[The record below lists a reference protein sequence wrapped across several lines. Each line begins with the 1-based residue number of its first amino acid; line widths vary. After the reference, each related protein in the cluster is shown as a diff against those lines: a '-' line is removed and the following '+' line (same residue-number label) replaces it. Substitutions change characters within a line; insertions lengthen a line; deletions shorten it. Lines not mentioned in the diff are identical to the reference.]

1 MQHSK
6 CHLLTRLLFPCR
18 PVCQLVLKCG
28 EAFDLPGRGG
38 LQRLCVRAMHPV
50 SRALP
55 GPSRHHVGR
64 VETGSHHVIRQ
75 DAHQCV
81 ESGGGSHPTGALHR
95 DSHMR
100 PGHATQHQTGISLSR
115 RRSQKILGI
124 HRRSHQVSS
133 QTPILSFDTTRRDS
147 LPLRSIAKLDQ
158 SWNLY
163 SQTQHWNLLI
173 FPENYSSKVR
183 SYTWKFSE
191 VSFLI
196 QVDEDFLIRKPC
208 YVSVKILY
216 AVIKVLKLHPFI
228 QRPLFW
234 PIFKQFYTFKPF

>member
-1 MQHSK
+1 MTQ
-6 CHLLTRLLFPCR
+6 LLFPCR

-100 PGHATQHQTGISLSR
+100 PGHATQHQTGIGLSR

-124 HRRSHQVSS
+124 HRRSHQVSC
-133 QTPILSFDTTRRDS
+133 QTPILSF
-147 LPLRSIAKLDQ
+147 
-158 SWNLY
+158 
-163 SQTQHWNLLI
+163 
-173 FPENYSSKVR
+173 
-183 SYTWKFSE
+183 
-191 VSFLI
+191 
-196 QVDEDFLIRKPC
+196 
-208 YVSVKILY
+208 
-216 AVIKVLKLHPFI
+216 I
-228 QRPLFW
+228 QRAAILCYSDQQLSL
-234 PIFKQFYTFKPF
+234 INHGTCIA